1 MIGVFKGG
9 ENMLQPNSRIELV
22 DGIRFYEQDILY
34 DDYIYTG
41 SCQIEVD
48 FDYYNN
54 GFGIVLI
61 NPNNNKTI
69 AKDNSALLFRLNH
82 KSLEVIYKEGSM
94 QKILGTFSSAYAKT
108 CTDNLKMILQ
118 KKDNIYVV
126 SVGGQI
132 ICNINSKYSFDD
144 YHIGFYSNKD
154 NTINYINIASTVPYG
169 WIINM
174 DQTNGGYIDFHRDGF
189 ELKQCKG
196 QAEIEQIEI
205 SLNRGKY
212 YLKYEAIDSDIK
224 PYIMIWDD
232 DKTIDD
238 KKNILNS
245 DGSFNMTAN
254 GKVSLKFKG
263 TKGRINKIAITTSK
277 YNDYIRTSPD
287 FEDVREIDSSYLKID
302 LRDIK
307 YFEFYGSILNVPG
320 NIHEKPDEYSI
331 IKDDKQ
337 SYGLYDLD
345 LATNVFYIYRY
356 FEKKLSIYTLLDD
369 VTPYKEINIEGEYI
383 TVFKNLNGRIKQFVI
398 MDKDDETINITVE
411 NTIKQYVP
419 AVIKSPIVVIDKDEI
434 PLDLSSSYRYYYKNN
449 KKYYWFTNTE
459 REYFKPAHS
468 LKLENRPLDIEGSVI
483 VYGIKHNSK
492 FELERLLEI
501 ESEGAD
507 TLNACADSY
516 DILYEEELRYLN
528 KETGEIRLEYINEYQ
543 WIVVDYLKDKS
554 YCLNYRY
561 HLNSYEVDISIMPD
575 TEVSMIYD
583 NVGRV
588 INNIKFINEV
598 QYINT
603 KISPMHNGYITIG
616 GGSN

>member
-9 ENMLQPNSRIELV
+9 EDMLQPNSRIELV

-61 NPNNNKTI
+61 NPNNNKTM

-94 QKILGTFSSAYAKT
+94 QKIIGTFSSAHAKT
-108 CTDNLKMILQ
+108 CTDNLKMILR
-118 KKDNIYVV
+118 KTDNVYVV

-212 YLKYEAIDSDIK
+212 YLKYEAIESDIK
-224 PYIMIWDD
+224 PYIMIWND

-302 LRDIK
+302 LRNIN

-331 IKDDKQ
+331 IEDDKQ
-337 SYGLYDLD
+337 PYGLYDLD

-383 TVFKNLNGRIKQFVI
+383 TVFKNLNGRLKQFVI

-419 AVIKSPIVVIDKDEI
+419 AIIKSPIVVIDKDEI

-468 LKLENRPLDIEGSVI
+468 LKLENRPLDVEGSVI

-528 KETGEIRLEYINEYQ
+528 KETGEIRLEYINDYQ

-561 HLNSYEVDISIMPD
+561 HLNSYEVDISILPD

-603 KISPMHNGYITIG
+603 KISPIHNGYITIG

>member
-9 ENMLQPNSRIELV
+9 EDMLQPNSRIELV

-61 NPNNNKTI
+61 NPNNNKI
-69 AKDNSALLFRLNH
+69 MAKDNSALLFRLNH

-94 QKILGTFSSAYAKT
+94 QKIVGTFSSAHAKT
-108 CTDNLKMILQ
+108 CTDNLKMILR
-118 KKDNIYVV
+118 KTDNVYVV

-224 PYIMIWDD
+224 PYIMIWND

-245 DGSFNMTAN
+245 DGSFNMTSN

-302 LRDIK
+302 LRNIN

-331 IKDDKQ
+331 IEDDKQ
-337 SYGLYDLD
+337 PYGLYDLD

-356 FEKKLSIYTLLDD
+356 FEKKLSIYTFLDD

-383 TVFKNLNGRIKQFVI
+383 TVFKNLNGRLKQFVI

-434 PLDLSSSYRYYYKNN
+434 PLDLSSSYRYYYKND

-468 LKLENRPLDIEGSVI
+468 LKLENRPLDVEGSVI

-528 KETGEIRLEYINEYQ
+528 KETGEIRLEYINDYQ

-561 HLNSYEVDISIMPD
+561 HLNSYEVDISILPD

-603 KISPMHNGYITIG
+603 KISPVHNGYITIG

>member
-9 ENMLQPNSRIELV
+9 EDMLQPNSRIELV

-61 NPNNNKTI
+61 NSNNNKTM

-94 QKILGTFSSAYAKT
+94 QKIVGTFSSAHAKT
-108 CTDNLKMILQ
+108 CTDNLKMILR
-118 KKDNIYVV
+118 KTDNVYVV

-224 PYIMIWDD
+224 PYIMIWND

-302 LRDIK
+302 LRNIN

-331 IKDDKQ
+331 IEDDKQ
-337 SYGLYDLD
+337 PYGLYDLD

-383 TVFKNLNGRIKQFVI
+383 TVFKNLNGRLKQFVI

-434 PLDLSSSYRYYYKNN
+434 PLDLSSSYRYYYKND

-468 LKLENRPLDIEGSVI
+468 LKLENRPLDVEGSVI

-528 KETGEIRLEYINEYQ
+528 KETGEIRLEYINDYQ

-561 HLNSYEVDISIMPD
+561 HLNSYEVDISILPD

-603 KISPMHNGYITIG
+603 KISPIHNGYITIG